1 MPGEKPSMNP
11 QQLRK
16 QLLIA
21 ESDVLREQLV
31 QDIRIV
37 RQGVT
42 SIKDQAKSV
51 VSYGSIA
58 ASLMA
63 AFSAYQLTQKNESV
77 EKPSLITKVISG
89 TRAAVSVWAAL
100 RTATKPKE

>member
-1 MPGEKPSMNP
+1 MNP

-31 QDIRIV
+31 QDIRLV

-42 SIKDQAKSV
+42 SAKEQAKSV
-51 VSYGSIA
+51 VSFGSIA

-63 AFSAYQLTQKNESV
+63 AFSAYKLTQKSEGE
-77 EKPSLITKVISG
+77 EKPSIISKLVTG

-100 RTATKPKE
+100 KSATKPKE